1 MKEKTQNKGIKDIG
15 FYLTEHKDLIRDM
28 FDSLA
33 LIVLFLYSFRKI
45 HLGLDLWDTGYNL
58 TNFEYMGMSNMDP
71 MWLFSTYL
79 SNAIGHL
86 MSCLPYGHTL
96 LGMNF
101 YTSFVPAIMAVS
113 GYLFFTRVIKV
124 PYVITFVAEFAAL
137 SLCWAPTAS
146 LYQYL
151 TYFTICA
158 SCMLLY
164 RGLTE
169 NEALTIGLSG
179 GLCGLGIFV
188 RFSNL
193 PHFALILAIWMYGVF
208 EFRDA
213 YVDGDKVKMPS
224 RVDALIK
231 TMLRGFWF
239 IIGYVVAFLSFF
251 TYLGIRYG
259 FADYIEGVKQLF
271 EIPENADGY
280 GAVDMI
286 KAVIMSYISHD
297 MRFWISR
304 MLIIAAGGGAIYFCT
319 VFLAKKYG
327 NPVSVKRAE
336 DPVAKRILMAGR
348 ILGAIASGCA
358 VVFLIN
364 NNTVSDLY
372 TDYSSILNLATIMMF
387 FTLICG
393 LYGIFLGKGKAA
405 DRLLATLAVYCL
417 LMSAIGGNN
426 GNYMTI
432 NNMFIWFPFMIW
444 SIWRLLRFHKYSWLY
459 GLKCVTTGVILFFLV
474 QSTLF
479 GVNFSFTEASNGS
492 GDFRGYSVFENR
504 TLAHIRMSYDKAYSL
519 ERLSIFVDQN
529 SLTEKELITFGYIP
543 GLHFYLQ
550 MTPAFNS
557 WPDLRSYTSE
567 KMSAKLNEIA
577 RRIEDSESGAEVGK
591 YYEKPVVIICISEN
605 AQNSADDNKWEM
617 IYDFM
622 EREDYKLVY
631 SDSLFE
637 VYE

>member
-1 MKEKTQNKGIKDIG
+1 MKEKTQNKGIKVIKD
-15 FYLTEHKDLIRDM
+15 YLLENKDLIRDL

-58 TNFEYMGMSNMDP
+58 TNFEYMGLSSMDP

-101 YTSFVPAIMAVS
+101 YTSFVPALMAVS
-113 GYLFFTRVIKV
+113 GYLFFTRVIKT
-124 PYVITFVAEFAAL
+124 PYVIAFISEFAAL
-137 SLCWAPTAS
+137 SLCWAPTTG

-151 TYFTICA
+151 TYFTITS

-169 NEALTIGLSG
+169 NEALTVGISG
-179 GLCGLGIFV
+179 AVCGLGIFV

-193 PHFALILAIWMYGVF
+193 PHFALLLAIWMYGVF

-213 YVDGDKVKMPS
+213 YVDRDKVKMPS
-224 RVDALIK
+224 RVDALVK
-231 TMLRGFWF
+231 TFVRGFWF
-239 IIGYVVAFLSFF
+239 VLGYVLAFFAFF

-271 EIPENADGY
+271 EIPDSADGY
-280 GAVDMI
+280 GAMDMI
-286 KAVIMSYISHD
+286 KALIMSYISHD

-304 MLIIAAGGGAIYFCT
+304 MLIIAIGGGAIYYCT

-327 NPVSVKRAE
+327 NPVTVKRAE

-364 NNTVSDLY
+364 NNAVSDEY
-372 TDYSSILNLATIMMF
+372 TNYSSIINLSSIMMF
-387 FTLICG
+387 FTLVCG
-393 LYGIFLGKGKAA
+393 LFCIFLGQGKAR

-432 NNMFIWFPFMIW
+432 NNMFIWFPFLIYTIW
-444 SIWRLLRFHKYSWLY
+444 NLLTFHKYSWLY
-459 GLKCVTTGVILFFLV
+459 GLKCVTTGIILFFLV

-479 GVNFSFTEASNGS
+479 GVNFSFTEAANGS
-492 GDFRGYSVFENR
+492 GEPRGYSVFDNR
-504 TLAHIRMSYDKAYSL
+504 TLSGIRMSYDKAYSL
-519 ERLSIFVDQN
+519 ERLSEFAEEH
-529 SLTEKELITFGYIP
+529 SFSEKELITFGYIP
-543 GLHFYLQ
+543 GMHFYLQ
-550 MTPAFNS
+550 MAPAFNA
-557 WPDLRSYTSE
+557 WPDLRSYTTE
-567 KMSAKLNEIA
+567 KMAGKLSEVA
-577 RRIEDSESGAEVGK
+577 SGIEDSESGAEVGK
-591 YYEKPVVIICISEN
+591 YYEKPVVIICVSEN
-605 AQNSADDNKWEM
+605 AANSDSEEKWNM
-617 IYDFM
+617 IYDFI

-631 SDSLFE
+631 SDDLFK